1 MPLAAPKALRLQIA
15 LMGKVN
21 AGKSSFLNLVT
32 GQETAIAS
40 AVPGTTTDIVEKN
53 QELLPIGP
61 VTWLDTAGFGDDTEL
76 SAQRIGKTRKV
87 FDRADVIVLVLD
99 APSPGAEEQFV
110 IAEAQKR
117 RLPLIKIYNK
127 ADTYSAPANGIAV
140 NSLDKASRDKVL
152 GQLKSALLNICPDE
166 FIHTPP
172 LFGDLVPQ
180 GGFVLLLVPIDKEAP
195 KGRLIMPQVQ
205 AIREG
210 LDYNLIVNIVTEKRY
225 AEALS
230 ACKKA
235 PDLVIC
241 DSQVVDLMAAQTPP
255 EIKCTTFST
264 LFARLKGDLAKFA
277 EGAAAIGRLENG
289 DKVLVAECCTHHAV
303 EDDIGKVKIPRWL
316 KEKTGKNLQID
327 FCSGRDF
334 PENLSAYKLVIQCG
348 GCMFGR
354 REILS
359 RIGICESCGVP
370 ITNYG
375 IAISEMKNVLPRILE
390 PFGEIWKSYK
400 KAKNGGDNPEC

>member
-1 MPLAAPKALRLQIA
+1 MSLTAPKALRLQIA
-15 LMGKVN
+15 LTGKVN

-40 AVPGTTTDIVEKN
+40 AVPGTTTDVVEKN

-76 SAQRIGKTRKV
+76 SAQRIEKTRKV
-87 FDRADVIVLVLD
+87 FDRADVILLVTDSPLADETEQAIIVEAEKRKLPVL
-99 APSPGAEEQFV
+99 
-110 IAEAQKR
+110 
-117 RLPLIKIYNK
+117 KIYNK
-127 ADTYSAPANGIAV
+127 ADTYTAPADGIAV

-152 GQLKSALLNICPDE
+152 VQLKSALLRLCPDD

-172 LFGDLVPQ
+172 LFGDLVPA
-180 GGFVLLLVPIDKEAP
+180 GSSVLLLIPIDKEAP

-210 LDYNLIVNIVTEKRY
+210 LDYNLIVSAVTENRY
-225 AEALS
+225 AEALA

-241 DSQVVDLMAAQTPP
+241 DSQIVDFMTAHTPP
-255 EIKCTTFST
+255 DIKCTTFST
-264 LFARLKGDLAKFA
+264 LFARLKGDLGKFA
-277 EGAAAIGRLENG
+277 EGAAVISKLKDG
-289 DKVLVAECCTHHAV
+289 DKVLIAECCTHHAV
-303 EDDIGKVKIPRWL
+303 EDDIGKVKIPHWL

-327 FCSGRDF
+327 FCAGRDF
-334 PENLSAYKLVIQCG
+334 PENLSAYRLVIQCG

-354 REILS
+354 REILA
-359 RIGICESCGVP
+359 RINACEAAGVA

-375 IAISEMKNVLPRILE
+375 IGISEMKNVLPRILE
-390 PFGEIWKSYK
+390 PFGQVFQDYK
-400 KAKNGGDNPEC
+400 MAKNP

>member
-1 MPLAAPKALRLQIA
+1 MSLTAPKALRLQIA
-15 LMGKVN
+15 LTGKVN
-21 AGKSSFLNLVT
+21 AGKSSFLNLIT

-40 AVPGTTTDIVEKN
+40 AVPGTTTDVVEKN

-76 SAQRIGKTRKV
+76 SVQRIEKTRKV
-87 FDRADVIVLVLD
+87 FDRADVILLVTDSPLADETEQAIIVEAEKRKLPVL
-99 APSPGAEEQFV
+99 
-110 IAEAQKR
+110 
-117 RLPLIKIYNK
+117 KIYNK
-127 ADTYSAPANGIAV
+127 ADTYTAPADGIAV

-152 GQLKSALLNICPDE
+152 VQLKSALLRLCPDD

-172 LFGDLVPQ
+172 LFGDLVPA
-180 GGFVLLLVPIDKEAP
+180 GSSVLLLIPIDKEAP

-210 LDYNLIVNIVTEKRY
+210 LDYNLIVSAVTENRY
-225 AEALS
+225 AEALA

-241 DSQVVDLMAAQTPP
+241 DSQIVDFMTAHTPP
-255 EIKCTTFST
+255 DIKCTTFST
-264 LFARLKGDLAKFA
+264 LFARLKGDLGKFA
-277 EGAAAIGRLENG
+277 EGAAVISKLKDG
-289 DKVLVAECCTHHAV
+289 DKVLIAECCTHHAV
-303 EDDIGKVKIPRWL
+303 EDDIGKVKIPHWL

-327 FCSGRDF
+327 FCAGRDF
-334 PENLSAYKLVIQCG
+334 PDNLSAYRLVIQCG

-354 REILS
+354 REILA
-359 RIGICESCGVP
+359 RINACEAAGVA

-375 IAISEMKNVLPRILE
+375 IGISEMKNVLPRILE
-390 PFGEIWKSYK
+390 PFGQVFQDYK
-400 KAKNGGDNPEC
+400 MAKNS

>member
-1 MPLAAPKALRLQIA
+1 MSLTAPKALRLQIA
-15 LMGKVN
+15 LTGKVN

-40 AVPGTTTDIVEKN
+40 AVPGTTTDVVEKN

-76 SAQRIGKTRKV
+76 SVQRIEKTRKV
-87 FDRADVIVLVLD
+87 FDRADVILLVTDSPLADETEQAIIVEAEKRKLPVL
-99 APSPGAEEQFV
+99 
-110 IAEAQKR
+110 
-117 RLPLIKIYNK
+117 KIYNK
-127 ADTYSAPANGIAV
+127 ADTYTAPADGIAV

-152 GQLKSALLNICPDE
+152 VQLKSALLRLCPDD

-172 LFGDLVPQ
+172 LFGDLVPA
-180 GGFVLLLVPIDKEAP
+180 GSSVLLLIPIDKEAP

-210 LDYNLIVNIVTEKRY
+210 LDYNLIVSAVTENRY
-225 AEALS
+225 TEALA

-241 DSQVVDLMAAQTPP
+241 DSQIVDFMTAHTPP
-255 EIKCTTFST
+255 DIKCTTFST
-264 LFARLKGDLAKFA
+264 LFARLKGDLGKFA
-277 EGAAAIGRLENG
+277 EGAAVISKLKDG
-289 DKVLVAECCTHHAV
+289 DKVLIAECCTHHAV
-303 EDDIGKVKIPRWL
+303 EDDIGKVKIPHWL

-327 FCSGRDF
+327 FCAGRDF
-334 PENLSAYKLVIQCG
+334 PDNLSAYRLVIQCG

-354 REILS
+354 REILA
-359 RIGICESCGVP
+359 RINACEAAGVA

-375 IAISEMKNVLPRILE
+375 IGISEMKNVLLRILE
-390 PFGEIWKSYK
+390 PFGQVFQDYK
-400 KAKNGGDNPEC
+400 MTKNP

>member
-1 MPLAAPKALRLQIA
+1 MSLTAPKALRLQIA
-15 LMGKVN
+15 LTGKVN

-40 AVPGTTTDIVEKN
+40 AVPGTTTDVVEKN

-76 SAQRIGKTRKV
+76 SAQRIEKTRKV
-87 FDRADVIVLVLD
+87 FDRADVILLVTDSPLADEIEQAIIVEAEKRKLPVL
-99 APSPGAEEQFV
+99 
-110 IAEAQKR
+110 
-117 RLPLIKIYNK
+117 KIYNK
-127 ADTYSAPANGIAV
+127 ADTYTAPADGIAV

-152 GQLKSALLNICPDE
+152 VQLKSALLRLCPDD

-172 LFGDLVPQ
+172 LFGDLVPA
-180 GGFVLLLVPIDKEAP
+180 GSSVLLLIPIDKEAP

-210 LDYNLIVNIVTEKRY
+210 LDYNLIVSAVTENRY
-225 AEALS
+225 AEALA

-241 DSQVVDLMAAQTPP
+241 DSQIVDFMTAHTPP
-255 EIKCTTFST
+255 DIKCTTFST
-264 LFARLKGDLAKFA
+264 LFARLKGDLGKFA
-277 EGAAAIGRLENG
+277 EGAAVISKLKDG
-289 DKVLVAECCTHHAV
+289 DKVLIAECCTHHAV
-303 EDDIGKVKIPRWL
+303 EDDIGKVKIPHWL

-327 FCSGRDF
+327 FCAGRDF
-334 PENLSAYKLVIQCG
+334 PDNLSAYRLVIQCG

-354 REILS
+354 REILA
-359 RIGICESCGVP
+359 RINACEAAGVA

-375 IAISEMKNVLPRILE
+375 IGISEMKNVLPRILE
-390 PFGEIWKSYK
+390 PFGQVFQDYK
-400 KAKNGGDNPEC
+400 MAKNP

>member
-1 MPLAAPKALRLQIA
+1 MSLTAPKALRLQIA
-15 LMGKVN
+15 LTGKVN

-40 AVPGTTTDIVEKN
+40 AVPGTTTDVVEKN

-76 SAQRIGKTRKV
+76 SVQRIEKTRKV
-87 FDRADVIVLVLD
+87 FDRADVILLVTDSPLADETEQAIIVEAEKRKLPVL
-99 APSPGAEEQFV
+99 
-110 IAEAQKR
+110 
-117 RLPLIKIYNK
+117 KIYNK
-127 ADTYSAPANGIAV
+127 ADTYTAPADGIAV

-152 GQLKSALLNICPDE
+152 VQLKSALLRLCPDD

-172 LFGDLVPQ
+172 LFGDLVPA
-180 GGFVLLLVPIDKEAP
+180 GSSVLLLIPIDKEAP

-210 LDYNLIVNIVTEKRY
+210 LDYNLIVSAVTENRY
-225 AEALS
+225 AEALA
-230 ACKKA
+230 ACTKA

-241 DSQVVDLMAAQTPP
+241 DSQIVDFMTAHTPP
-255 EIKCTTFST
+255 DIKCTTFST
-264 LFARLKGDLAKFA
+264 LFARLKGDLGKFA
-277 EGAAAIGRLENG
+277 EGAAVISKLKDG
-289 DKVLVAECCTHHAV
+289 DKVLIAECCTHHAV
-303 EDDIGKVKIPRWL
+303 EDDIGKVKIPHWL

-327 FCSGRDF
+327 FCAGRDF
-334 PENLSAYKLVIQCG
+334 PDNLSAYRLVIQCG

-354 REILS
+354 REILA
-359 RIGICESCGVP
+359 RINACEAAGVA

-375 IAISEMKNVLPRILE
+375 IGISEMKNVLPRILE
-390 PFGEIWKSYK
+390 PFGQVFQDYK
-400 KAKNGGDNPEC
+400 MAKNP

>member
-1 MPLAAPKALRLQIA
+1 MSLTAPKAMRLQIA
-15 LMGKVN
+15 LTGKVN
-21 AGKSSFLNLVT
+21 AGKSSFLNLIT

-40 AVPGTTTDIVEKN
+40 AVPGTTTDVVEKN

-76 SAQRIGKTRKV
+76 SVQRIEKTRKV
-87 FDRADVIVLVLD
+87 FDRADVILLVTDSPLADEIEQAIIVEAEKRKLPVL
-99 APSPGAEEQFV
+99 
-110 IAEAQKR
+110 
-117 RLPLIKIYNK
+117 KIYNK
-127 ADTYSAPANGIAV
+127 ADTYTAPADGIAV

-152 GQLKSALLNICPDE
+152 VQLKSALLRLCPDD

-172 LFGDLVPQ
+172 LFGDLVPA
-180 GGFVLLLVPIDKEAP
+180 GSSVLLLIPIDKEAP

-210 LDYNLIVNIVTEKRY
+210 LDYNLIVSAVTENRY
-225 AEALS
+225 TEALA

-241 DSQVVDLMAAQTPP
+241 DSQIVDFMTAHTPP
-255 EIKCTTFST
+255 DIKCTTFST
-264 LFARLKGDLAKFA
+264 LFARLKGDLGKFA
-277 EGAAAIGRLENG
+277 EGAAVISKLKDG
-289 DKVLVAECCTHHAV
+289 DKVLIAECCTHHAV
-303 EDDIGKVKIPRWL
+303 EDDIGKVKIPHWL

-327 FCSGRDF
+327 FCAGRDF
-334 PENLSAYKLVIQCG
+334 PDNLSAYRLVIQCG

-354 REILS
+354 REILA
-359 RIGICESCGVP
+359 RINACEAAGVA

-375 IAISEMKNVLPRILE
+375 IGISEMKNVLLRILE
-390 PFGEIWKSYK
+390 PFGQVFQDYK
-400 KAKNGGDNPEC
+400 MTKNP

>member
-1 MPLAAPKALRLQIA
+1 MSLTAPKALRLQIA
-15 LMGKVN
+15 LTGKVN

-40 AVPGTTTDIVEKN
+40 AVPGTTTDVVEKN

-76 SAQRIGKTRKV
+76 SVQRIEKTRKV
-87 FDRADVIVLVLD
+87 FDRADVILLVTDSPLADETEQAIIVEAEKRKLPVL
-99 APSPGAEEQFV
+99 
-110 IAEAQKR
+110 
-117 RLPLIKIYNK
+117 KIYNK
-127 ADTYSAPANGIAV
+127 ADTYTAPADGIAV

-152 GQLKSALLNICPDE
+152 VQLKSALLRLCPDD

-172 LFGDLVPQ
+172 LFGDLVPA
-180 GGFVLLLVPIDKEAP
+180 GSSVLLLIPIDKEAP

-210 LDYNLIVNIVTEKRY
+210 LDYNLIVSAVTENRY
-225 AEALS
+225 AEALA

-241 DSQVVDLMAAQTPP
+241 DSQIVDFMTAHTPP
-255 EIKCTTFST
+255 DIKCTTFST
-264 LFARLKGDLAKFA
+264 LFARLKGDLGKFA
-277 EGAAAIGRLENG
+277 EGAAVISKLKDG
-289 DKVLVAECCTHHAV
+289 DKVLIAECCTHHAV
-303 EDDIGKVKIPRWL
+303 EDDIGKVKIPHWL

-327 FCSGRDF
+327 FCAGRDF
-334 PENLSAYKLVIQCG
+334 PENLSAYRLVIQCG

-354 REILS
+354 REILA
-359 RIGICESCGVP
+359 RINACEAAGVA

-375 IAISEMKNVLPRILE
+375 IGISEMKNVLPRILE
-390 PFGEIWKSYK
+390 PFGQVFQDYK
-400 KAKNGGDNPEC
+400 MAKNP